1 MKTIVQTIFLFAVVM
16 AATELFWISSSP
28 QQRVTWLQAIPA
40 PGLET
45 VVETKEAQPIIPQ
58 LMNLLLHPPAA
69 VVVVQQAPETQ
80 VESQQSKPAYPTVQE
95 VMERVANGIVHFN
108 HVQPQCI
115 KPPTQE
121 ISEVDNQAIYRWT
134 DANGRVHFGDKAKS
148 QRAQD
153 MSKAYGRRTQGVKL
167 TIEYPGWQGDRQL
180 DADLHKESA
189 LMYRILTKYIPR
201 HEWRQINLNLVIF
214 PDQASFEVYKREKQA
229 NAGWMAYYDGR
240 ANQAYMARQDN
251 HKMTMR
257 IARHEMTHAMM
268 LGMLGTTPIWIS
280 EGMAQYLERLEWQMS
295 SAQVAADDYV
305 YKQLPSQSSSFYR
318 TANMDHYEFNGG
330 DQQANYNSASAMMH
344 FLLGHREG
352 QSWVKE
358 VLGYFAINPCGE
370 YNAGRFFNQGYPQG
384 LAGVSKRYK
393 QWLEGQ
399 EFRTHYY

>member
-1 MKTIVQTIFLFAVVM
+1 MKTLVQTVFLFAVVI
-16 AATELFWISSSP
+16 AAAELFWTSSSP
-28 QQRVTWLQAIPA
+28 EQRVMWLKAIPA

-45 VVETKEAQPIIPQ
+45 VVETEETQPIIPQ
-58 LMNLLLHPPAA
+58 LINLLRNPPAT
-69 VVVVQQAPETQ
+69 VVVVQDTTEAPTSQSSEPEYAI
-80 VESQQSKPAYPTVQE
+80 VEE
-95 VMERVANGIVHFN
+95 ILERVANGIVHLN

-121 ISEVDNQAIYRWT
+121 ISEVDTQSIYRWT
-134 DANGRVHFGDKAKS
+134 DANGRVHFGDKAKNK
-148 QRAQD
+148 RAQD
-153 MSKAYGRRTQGVKL
+153 MSKTYGRRTQGVKL
-167 TIEYPGWQGDRQL
+167 TIEYPGWQGDSQL

-214 PDQASFEVYKREKQA
+214 PDQPAFEEYKREKQA

-240 ANQAYMARQDN
+240 TNQAYMARQAN

-268 LGMLGTTPIWIS
+268 LGMLGSTPIWIS
-280 EGMAQYLERLEWQMS
+280 EGMAQYLERLDWQMS
-295 SAQVAADDYV
+295 SAQVAPDEYV
-305 YKQLPSQSSSFYR
+305 YKQLPSHSSSFYR
-318 TANMDHYEFNGG
+318 TANMDHYEFNG
-330 DQQANYNSASAMMH
+330 QNQEANYNNSSAMMH

-352 QSWVKE
+352 QNWVKE

-370 YNAGRFFNQGYPQG
+370 YNAGRFFNQGYPKG
-384 LAGVSKRYK
+384 LAGVTEKYQ
-393 QWLEGQ
+393 QWLEGK